1 MTAKRLFKYQICCDV
16 NAMVSALIRGLFNA
30 TLTDRNLNFFFV
42 YWKKNQYFNLQANFA
57 HQSSRN

>member
-1 MTAKRLFKYQICCDV
+1 MTAKRLFKYQICCDI

-42 YWKKNQYFNLQANFA
+42 CLLEEKSVL
-57 HQSSRN
+57 